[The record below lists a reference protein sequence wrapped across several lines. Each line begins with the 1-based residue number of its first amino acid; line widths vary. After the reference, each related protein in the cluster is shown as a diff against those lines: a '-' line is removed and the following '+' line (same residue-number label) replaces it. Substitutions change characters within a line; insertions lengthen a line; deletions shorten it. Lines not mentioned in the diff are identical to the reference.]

1 MHRPHLL
8 DGYKYDLRLY
18 VLLSSV
24 QPLRIFLF
32 REGLVRVCTQKYA
45 PLEKNMGDT
54 RMHLTNYSINKDAD
68 SFVQVFNGRAA
79 RRCPVTARC
88 LPSASCDFLTS

>member
-18 VLLSSV
+18 VLLSSL

-45 PLEKNMGDT
+45 PLEKNMGDV
-54 RMHLTNYSINKDAD
+54 RMHLTNYAINKE
-68 SFVQVFNGRAA
+68 
-79 RRCPVTARC
+79 
-88 LPSASCDFLTS
+88 

>member
-18 VLLSSV
+18 VLVTSV
-24 QPLRIFLF
+24 QPLRIYLY

-45 PLEKNMGDT
+45 PSPSPSPLPSPFPRGACA
-54 RMHLTNYSINKDAD
+54 HLHAE
-68 SFVQVFNGRAA
+68 VRACA
-79 RRCPVTARC
+79 FALTLALTARG
-88 LPSASCDFLTS
+88 S